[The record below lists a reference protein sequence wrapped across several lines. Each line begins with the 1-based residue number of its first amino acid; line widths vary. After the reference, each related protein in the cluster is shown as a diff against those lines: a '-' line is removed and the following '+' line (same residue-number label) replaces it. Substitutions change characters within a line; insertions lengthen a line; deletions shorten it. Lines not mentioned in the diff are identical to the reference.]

1 MAHAMHVLVVLCK
14 KKEIN
19 LICSPIQENNNRTQP
34 FATLTSLAQSICRPQ
49 PYAAGSQSPLLHREQ
64 ELQM

>member
-1 MAHAMHVLVVLCK
+1 MQK
-14 KKEIN
+14 NITS
-19 LICSPIQENNNRTQP
+19 ICSPIQENNNRTQP
-34 FATLTSLAQSICRPQ
+34 FATLTSLAQSICQPQ

>member
-1 MAHAMHVLVVLCK
+1 MGHAMHVLVVLCK
-14 KKEIN
+14 KNITS
-19 LICSPIQENNNRTQP
+19 ICSPIQENNNRTQP
-34 FATLTSLAQSICRPQ
+34 FATLTSLAQSICQPQ